1 MKKIAIIGS
10 GGAGKSTL
18 AITLAEQMTLPLHHL
33 DRLYWR
39 PNWQRAEPV
48 AWASLQQRLCAQ
60 ESWIIDGNYF
70 NTLDIRLAACDTV
83 IFLDVDRYRC
93 IYRAVKR
100 TLFSKPRSD
109 MAEGCNERFDWHFI
123 KFLWHYPTNMRP
135 RVYDQLACF
144 PNKNIIV
151 ARSGAEALLKI
162 KQRQL
167 AQG

>member
-1 MKKIAIIGS
+1 MNKIAIIGS

-18 AITLAEQMTLPLHHL
+18 AVALAKQLDLPLYHL
-33 DRLYWR
+33 DRLYWG
-39 PNWQRAEPV
+39 PNWQRAERP
-48 AWASLQQRLCAQ
+48 AWAQLQQQLCGQ
-60 ESWIIDGNYF
+60 QSWIIDGNYF

-100 TLFSKPRSD
+100 TLFSNHRPD
-109 MAEGCNERFDWHFI
+109 MAEGCHERFDWTFI

-135 RVYDQLACF
+135 RIYQQLACF
-144 PNKNIIV
+144 PHKDIV
-151 ARSGAEALLKI
+151 VVSSGAQAIEQM

-167 AQG
+167 NKG